1 MITVA
6 VTMMLAAAAGDPTE
20 ELKQCRAA
28 LRYCAAAGP
37 VAANLSGSRGYG
49 AADAAAVELADAAR
63 RLARCAE
70 RGDLNDDCYRE
81 ARRVKSAADDYQTA
95 AEEHQRREH

>member
-1 MITVA
+1 MITMA
-6 VTMMLAAAAGDPTE
+6 VTMMLAAAASDPTE

-37 VAANLSGSRGYG
+37 IATGLSGSRGYG
-49 AADAAAVELADAAR
+49 AADSAAAELADAAR

-70 RGDLNDDCYRE
+70 RGDLTDDCYRE
-81 ARRVKSAADDYQTA
+81 ARQVKSAADDYQTA
-95 AEEHQRREH
+95 AEEYQRRER